1 MINYIPHLG
10 TKMQQATETAQ
21 PVNPV
26 SPTFD
31 LNEALYIDWF
41 EGDFG
46 DGETRLSN
54 KIVKGRKEH
63 ECHGCEKPIVKGEL
77 HRSMTEKVD
86 GELESYRWC
95 QKCCIAGILMADGH
109 DAQ

>member
-1 MINYIPHLG
+1 
-10 TKMQQATETAQ
+10 MQQTTETAR

-31 LNEALYIDWF
+31 LNDALDIDWF

-54 KIVKGRKEH
+54 KIVKGNKEH
-63 ECHGCEKPIVKGEL
+63 ECHSCEKAIVKGEL
-77 HRSMTEKVD
+77 HRAMTERVD

-95 QKCCIAGILMADGH
+95 QKCCIAGILLADGH